1 MVTKSGTNALHG
13 DFRLFPQRSLQCRE
27 CPFPPGPSHDA
38 DSIRREPRRSSGQR
52 PHLLLREFRAPGVEP
67 VGPDT
72 ISPANV
78 SAINARLAASGYP
91 GPPIYT
97 GLYPNPV
104 HNSNFLA
111 KVDHQFSAKDQFS
124 ARYSL
129 YDVHSANSR
138 GAGGLSAASASAGL
152 DNTDQTVAASNIA
165 TLSPRVVNETRAQF
179 THSSLQAL
187 PSDPIGPAVSISG
200 VASSARSPALPRGA

>member
-1 MVTKSGTNALHG
+1 MTQAQYGASLGGPVVRDRTFYFANFEQRALNQSGL
-13 DFRLFPQRSLQCRE
+13 
-27 CPFPPGPSHDA
+27 
-38 DSIRREPRRSSGQR
+38 I
-52 PHLLLREFRAPGVEP
+52 
-67 VGPDT
+67 T

-78 SAINARLAASGYP
+78 GAINARLAASGYP
-91 GPPIYT
+91 GPPIST

-124 ARYSL
+124 VRYSL

-152 DNTDQTVAASNIA
+152 DNTDQTVAVSNIA
-165 TLSPRVVNETRAQF
+165 TLSPRVGQRDAGAVHAQQSDKPCRRIRSGRPSAF
-179 THSSLQAL
+179 PASLR
-187 PSDPIGPAVSISG
+187 
-200 VASSARSPALPRGA
+200 SARSPALPRGA